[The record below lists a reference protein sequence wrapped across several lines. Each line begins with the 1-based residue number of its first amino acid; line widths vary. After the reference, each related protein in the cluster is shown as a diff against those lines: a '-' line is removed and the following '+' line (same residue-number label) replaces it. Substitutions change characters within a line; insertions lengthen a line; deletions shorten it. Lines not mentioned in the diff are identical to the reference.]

1 MKLGFKLVEVMLAN
15 TMLLILVAGFAK
27 ITEQTFEQI
36 QLKTLKNELASHLDE
51 WTLTKLNNPLNAGN
65 YQENI
70 SFSGK
75 NSELHWQVK
84 QVNPNLITLLFQVK
98 TSDTVPKVLAYWQTA
113 LKTQ

>member
-1 MKLGFKLVEVMLAN
+1 M
-15 TMLLILVAGFAK
+15 AGFTK
-27 ITEQTFEQI
+27 IKEQTFEQI
-36 QLKTLKNELASHLDE
+36 QLKCLKNELASHLDE
-51 WTLTKLNNPLNAGN
+51 WTLTKLNNTLNTGN

-75 NSELHWQVK
+75 NAELHWQVK

-98 TSDTVPKVLAYWQTA
+98 TSDAAPKVLAQWQTA